1 MGEVAQY
8 EPEASENGPP
18 MENRPAANQIDPPE
32 PKAEP
37 VKNGEMVSE
46 RAGSF
51 ATVLVGSSGLL
62 LGGLARVLDNTHFQ
76 VVASAVSVDRLV
88 LSDLRQ
94 DQSVLLIL
102 DAGRDVETA
111 LRQVQLFKTLH
122 EAGRIA
128 IYGGALRW
136 PDILSFFQA
145 GAHACFPES
154 VATETFLKSLELVML
169 GETLVPSTVLSSIPS
184 YETPSPPVVDG
195 GSMRLSPQEE
205 RILSSLIEGQP
216 NKVIAT
222 KLGIADATVKIHV
235 KSILRKLGVDNRT
248 QAAAWALRSS
258 TNSRP
263 DRYPPAP
270 ATPADE
276 RSLPCAASP
285 TPNHM
290 SLEPTRAVN
299 GERGDQG
306 LEATKERP
314 KLDAIDAR
322 SNGNFVLRSRLLPS
336 ERRIVEEQE
345 QREEFLAKMHRLRE
359 LRLAREAEERAAAVK
374 SGDEMEG
381 FTPLAATVRGRM
393 GPATELLR

>member
-1 MGEVAQY
+1 MEEVAQY
-8 EPEASENGPP
+8 EPEASENGPA
-18 MENRPAANQIDPPE
+18 MGHRPAANQVDPPA
-32 PKAEP
+32 PKAVA

-46 RAGSF
+46 RAASF

-62 LGGLARVLDNTHFQ
+62 LGGLARLLDNTHFQ

-88 LSDLRQ
+88 LSDLSQ
-94 DQSVLLIL
+94 HQTVLLIL
-102 DAGRDVETA
+102 DAGRDVETTR
-111 LRQVQLFKTLH
+111 RQVQLFKTLH

-169 GETLVPSTVLSSIPS
+169 GETLVPSTLLSSIPS
-184 YETPSPPVVDG
+184 YETPSAPVVDS

-222 KLGIADATVKIHV
+222 KLGIADTTVKIHI
-235 KSILRKLGVDNRT
+235 KNMFRKLRVDNRT
-248 QAAAWALRSS
+248 QAAAWALSRSS
-258 TNSRP
+258 PDSRL
-263 DRYPPAP
+263 DQCPPAP

-276 RSLPCAASP
+276 RSSSP
-285 TPNHM
+285 VT
-290 SLEPTRAVN
+290 LPTRDHPPQEPAPAVN
-299 GERGDQG
+299 GERGVQG
-306 LEATKERP
+306 LEAPEERS
-314 KLDAIDAR
+314 KLYDIDAR
-322 SNGNFVLRSRLLPS
+322 SERSFVPRSRLLPS

-359 LRLAREAEERAAAVK
+359 LRLAREAEERAAGAK
-374 SGDEMEG
+374 SGGENERDS
-381 FTPLAATVRGRM
+381 
-393 GPATELLR
+393 LR